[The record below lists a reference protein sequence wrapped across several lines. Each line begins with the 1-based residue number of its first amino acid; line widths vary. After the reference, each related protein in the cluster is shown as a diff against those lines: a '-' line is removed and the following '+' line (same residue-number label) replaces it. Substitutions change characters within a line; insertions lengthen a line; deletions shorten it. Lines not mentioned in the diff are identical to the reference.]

1 MPAGFVFSLRPQTAS
16 AVFAVIDK
24 SNTGKPD
31 NGEKTIFTI
40 LFGEINNFIFKEKN
54 QTAIEMVW

>member
-1 MPAGFVFSLRPQTAS
+1 MKRPQTAS

-40 LFGEINNFIFKEKN
+40 LFGEINNFIFKEEN

>member
-1 MPAGFVFSLRPQTAS
+1 MPVGFVFSLRPQTAS

-31 NGEKTIFTI
+31 NGEKTILTTM
-40 LFGEINNFIFKEKN
+40 FGGINNF
-54 QTAIEMVW
+54 VL